1 MLNITY
7 LRSAHVV
14 NSHNSKVL
22 VRKVTVACFPLI
34 SFLTHFSLCVMKT
47 HIFCSLHGVSVAVW
61 RPNDLLSLQ
70 DGGMLNCHVKFEYT
84 AVKGF
89 HCIGTGWNS
98 TPL

>member
-1 MLNITY
+1 MLNINY
-7 LRSAHVV
+7 LHSAHVV

-34 SFLTHFSLCVMKT
+34 SFLTHFSLCVMKM
-47 HIFCSLHGVSVAVW
+47 HGVSVAVW
-61 RPNDLLSLQ
+61 RPNELLSLP
-70 DGGMLNCHVKFEYT
+70 DGGMLKCHVKFEYT

-89 HCIGTGWNS
+89 LCIGTGWNS